1 MLKTLAGNDFLI
13 VAVLVFVAIMLM
25 LESLYLMWRS
35 QRGPQAR
42 KFHNRLRVLTAV
54 RDITPETQLLKQR
67 LLSDL
72 PPLERRLQSLP
83 RIRALDRLLV
93 QSDVGWSVSRL
104 LFTCIAAAGGA
115 WATTVSMAHQSH
127 LVGVLAAAVFGALPV
142 LYVNRK
148 REKRL
153 KKIEAQ
159 LPDALDLMTRALRAG
174 HAFSSGLKMA
184 GEEMAEPIAAELRI
198 VHDEVNF
205 GVSLQQAL
213 TNLSD
218 RVPITDL
225 RYFVVAVLIQR
236 ESGGNLTEVLGNLS
250 RLIRE
255 RAKLLAKVKVL
266 SAEGRLSAWILAVMP
281 FGLAGLLNVMNPAFM
296 SKLWTDPLG
305 ITMIKYLLVMM
316 AMGILVLR
324 RIVRIRV

>member
-1 MLKTLAGNDFLI
+1 MLQSLAGNNFLI
-13 VAVLVFVAIMLM
+13 VAVLVFVATMLL

-42 KFHNRLRVLTAV
+42 KFHNRLRILTAV
-54 RDITPETQLLKQR
+54 RDMTPETQLLKQR

-83 RIRALDRLLV
+83 RARALDRFIL

-104 LFTCIAAAGGA
+104 IFTCIAAAVGA
-115 WATTVSMAHQSH
+115 WAVTVSVAHQGY
-127 LVGVLAAAVFGALPV
+127 LVGALAAVVLGALPV
-142 LYVNRK
+142 LYVNHK

-159 LPDALDLMTRALRAG
+159 LPDALDLITRALRAG

-205 GVSLQQAL
+205 GVSMEQAL
-213 TNLSD
+213 THLSD
-218 RVPITDL
+218 RVPLTDL

-236 ESGGNLTEVLGNLS
+236 DSGGNLTEVLGNLS
-250 RLIRE
+250 RLVRE
-255 RAKLLAKVKVL
+255 RAKLMAKVKVL
-266 SAEGRLSAWILAVMP
+266 SAEGRLSAWILAIMP
-281 FGLAGLLNVMNPAFM
+281 FALAALLNVMNPSFM
-296 SKLWTDPLG
+296 SRLWTDPLG

-316 AMGILVLR
+316 AMGIIVLR

>member
-266 SAEGRLSAWILAVMP
+266 SAEGRLSAWILAIMP

>member
-25 LESLYLMWRS
+25 LESLYLMWRA

-42 KFHNRLRVLTAV
+42 KFHNRLRLLTAV
-54 RDITPETQLLKQR
+54 RDVTPETQLLKQR

-83 RIRALDRLLV
+83 RVRALDRFLV

-104 LFTCIAAAGGA
+104 VFTCIATASGA

-142 LYVNRK
+142 LYVTHK
-148 REKRL
+148 RDKRL

-174 HAFSSGLKMA
+174 HAFSSALKMA

-205 GVSLQQAL
+205 GVSLQEAL
-213 TNLSD
+213 THLSD

-236 ESGGNLTEVLGNLS
+236 ESGGNLTEVLTNLS

-266 SAEGRLSAWILAVMP
+266 SAEGRLSAWILAIMP
-281 FGLAGLLNVMNPAFM
+281 FGLAGLLNVLNPAFI

-305 ITMIKYLLVMM
+305 IMMVKYLLVMM

>member
-1 MLKTLAGNDFLI
+1 MPSLAGHDFLV
-13 VAVLVFVAIMLM
+13 VAVLVFIALM
-25 LESLYLMWRS
+25 LLLEGLYLMWRS

-42 KFHNRLRVLTAV
+42 KFHSRLQVLTAV
-54 RDITPETQLLKQR
+54 RDTTPETQLLKQR

-72 PPLERRLQSLP
+72 PPLQRRLKSLP
-83 RIRALDRLLV
+83 RMRGVDRFIL
-93 QSDVGWSVSRL
+93 QSDIGWSLSRL
-104 LFTCIAAAGGA
+104 LLTCIVAAAVG
-115 WATTVSMAHQSH
+115 WIVTVSIAHQSH
-127 LVGVLAAAVFGALPV
+127 LLGALAGIVLGALPI
-142 LYVNRK
+142 LYVSHK

-153 KKIEAQ
+153 RKIEAQ

-184 GEEMAEPIAAELRI
+184 GEEMPEPIAAELRT

-213 TNLSD
+213 THLSD

-236 ESGGNLTEVLGNLS
+236 DSGGNLTEVLGNLS
-250 RLIRE
+250 HLIRE
-255 RAKLLAKVKVL
+255 RAKLMAKVKVL
-266 SAEGRLSAWILAVMP
+266 SAEGRLSAWVLAIMP

-296 SKLWTDPLG
+296 SKLWTDPIG

>member
-13 VAVLVFVAIMLM
+13 VTVLVFVAIMLA
-25 LESLYLMWRS
+25 LESLYLMWRA
-35 QRGPQAR
+35 QKGPEAR

-83 RIRALDRLLV
+83 RVRGLDRFLL

-104 LFTCIAAAGGA
+104 ILTCIAAAAGGWVVA
-115 WATTVSMAHQSH
+115 VSVAHQSQ
-127 LVGVLAAAVFGALPV
+127 LVGAVAAAVLGVIPIW
-142 LYVNRK
+142 YVSLK

-159 LPDALDLMTRALRAG
+159 LPDALDLITRALRAG

-205 GVSLQQAL
+205 GVSLEQAL
-213 TNLSD
+213 THLSD
-218 RVPITDL
+218 RVPLTDL

-236 ESGGNLTEVLGNLS
+236 DSGGNLTEVLGNLS
-250 RLIRE
+250 RLVRE
-255 RAKLLAKVKVL
+255 RAKLMAKVKVL
-266 SAEGRLSAWILAVMP
+266 SAEGRLSAWILAIMP
-281 FGLAGLLNVMNPAFM
+281 FALAGLLNVMNPSFM
-296 SKLWTDPLG
+296 SRLWTDPIG
-305 ITMIKYLLVMM
+305 ISMIKYLLVMM
-316 AMGILVLR
+316 AMGVLVLR

>member
-25 LESLYLMWRS
+25 LESLYLMWRA

-42 KFHNRLRVLTAV
+42 KFHNRLRLLTAV
-54 RDITPETQLLKQR
+54 RDVTPETQLLKQR

-83 RIRALDRLLV
+83 RVRALDRFLV

-104 LFTCIAAAGGA
+104 VFTCIATAGGA

-142 LYVNRK
+142 LYVTHK
-148 REKRL
+148 RDKRL

-174 HAFSSGLKMA
+174 HAFSSALKMA

-205 GVSLQQAL
+205 GVSLQEAL
-213 TNLSD
+213 THLSD

-236 ESGGNLTEVLGNLS
+236 ESGGNLTEVLTNLS

-266 SAEGRLSAWILAVMP
+266 SAEGRLSAWILAIMP
-281 FGLAGLLNVMNPAFM
+281 FGLAGLLNVLNPAFI

-305 ITMIKYLLVMM
+305 IMMVKYLLVMM

>member
-1 MLKTLAGNDFLI
+1 MLSIAGNDFLI
-13 VAVLVFVAIMLM
+13 VAVLVFIAMMLL
-25 LESLYLMWRS
+25 LESLYLLWLSR
-35 QRGPQAR
+35 RGPQAR
-42 KFHNRLRVLTAV
+42 KFHNRLRILTAV

-83 RIRALDRLLV
+83 RVRALDRFIL
-93 QSDVGWSVSRL
+93 QSDVGWSVPRL
-104 LFTCIAAAGGA
+104 LLTC
-115 WATTVSMAHQSH
+115 
-127 LVGVLAAAVFGALPV
+127 LAAAVGGWVLAVSVGHQSYLVGAAAAVV
-142 LYVNRK
+142 LGVIPIWFVSHK

-159 LPDALDLMTRALRAG
+159 LPDALDLITRALRAG

-213 TNLSD
+213 THLSD

-255 RAKLLAKVKVL
+255 RAKLMAKVKVL
-266 SAEGRLSAWILAVMP
+266 SAEGRLSAWILAIMP

-296 SKLWTDPLG
+296 SKLWTDPIG